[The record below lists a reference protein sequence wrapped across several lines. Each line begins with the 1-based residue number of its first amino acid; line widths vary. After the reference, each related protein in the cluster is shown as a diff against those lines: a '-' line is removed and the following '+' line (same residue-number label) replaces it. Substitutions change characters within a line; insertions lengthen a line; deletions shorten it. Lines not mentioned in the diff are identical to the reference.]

1 MANVLIIKELI
12 CKYFASC
19 VHLIIPLILTFR
31 FLIFDIRKRNL
42 QLLMIILCGTKV
54 LTSFDKKEGDG
65 RIPYPF
71 FDFYHQSW
79 YFCFFIIL
87 SILVF
92 GFGISVLFDYLNKK
106 CEKLIFQFEPKEKEG
121 ENGLMKDNQ
130 QIFVESTALLKNNKN
145 IKI

>member
-1 MANVLIIKELI
+1 
-12 CKYFASC
+12 
-19 VHLIIPLILTFR
+19 
-31 FLIFDIRKRNL
+31 
-42 QLLMIILCGTKV
+42 MIILCGTKV

-130 QIFVESTALLKNNKN
+130 QIFVESTP
-145 IKI
+145 